1 MFDLP
6 SLSISKPN
14 RPTMYLKTSRP
25 TSVAFAGSTW
35 SFRNRDSKL
44 TEISVKA
51 AINVTTS
58 STETCFRSS
67 NTSFLMN
74 SKTIA
79 AYFAIPSPP
88 SSISESTGPESVMER
103 RRESLA
109 NKRHEERRVMR
120 KPSLTTSTLTILS
133 LILGTWLVFD
143 ATRKLL
149 TGYYTGEQTIG
160 LGPWATIV
168 YALGV
173 RPADMVFPFLFLG
186 MIWIVNGVIILLGA
200 DTRYERA
207 IAISIVTLFYALPG
221 TIVSIIT
228 ILLSLRKR
236 RLAGL

>member
-1 MFDLP
+1 
-6 SLSISKPN
+6 
-14 RPTMYLKTSRP
+14 
-25 TSVAFAGSTW
+25 
-35 SFRNRDSKL
+35 
-44 TEISVKA
+44 
-51 AINVTTS
+51 
-58 STETCFRSS
+58 
-67 NTSFLMN
+67 
-74 SKTIA
+74 
-79 AYFAIPSPP
+79 
-88 SSISESTGPESVMER
+88 
-103 RRESLA
+103 
-109 NKRHEERRVMR
+109 MR